1 MTRRCGSWRTST
13 EYGSFS
19 FMPMTNC
26 ERPSNVPTETTSVTL
41 PSPATVPM
49 CGSWRPSS
57 KGVGRAV
64 DVDVERHR
72 PLHLDRVAG
81 TLLRRGGGVVD
92 EPARGTVTDEV
103 EDDTVE
109 TVVGGHA
116 DGLHH
121 EHRRGVRAGGL
132 LRHVRGADGRGVRAA
147 EGGGGEGL
155 HQGTLPV
162 SGAVLLPDPGP
173 AGRQPQRP
181 RGQDGGEGG
190 AAW

>member
-26 ERPSNVPTETTSVTL
+26 ERAHRDDLRDVAL
-41 PSPATVPM
+41 PGDGAHV
-49 CGSWRPSS
+49 RILAAQLE
-57 KGVGRAV
+57 GVGRAV
-64 DVDVERHR
+64 DVDVECHR
-72 PLHLDRVAG
+72 PLHLHRVAG